1 MGKLTIL
8 KQKLRKQKIEI
19 QTAESGEQIFSNA
32 ETLQTEISYQR
43 STLPKQKLGN
53 RNIIER

>member
-1 MGKLTIL
+1 
-8 KQKLRKQKIEI
+8 LRKQKIEI

-32 ETLQTEISYQR
+32 ETLKAETLKTEISYQR
-43 STLPKQKLGN
+43 STLPKQKLEN